1 MEYVPA
7 TAKKSP
13 DRLDAAVYALT
24 ELGGA
29 QPMGMMIPKRLQSR

>member
-13 DRLDAAVYALT
+13 DRLDAMVYALT
-24 ELGGA
+24 ELGGG
-29 QPMGMMIPKRLQSR
+29 QPLGMLIPTRLRG